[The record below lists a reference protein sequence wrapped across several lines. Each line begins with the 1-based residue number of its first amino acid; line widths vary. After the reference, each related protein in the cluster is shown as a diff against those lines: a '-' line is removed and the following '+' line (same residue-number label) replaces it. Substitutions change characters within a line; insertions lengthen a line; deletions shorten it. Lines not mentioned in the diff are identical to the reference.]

1 VAWKKFF
8 IIIDGRVEIIIDEKH
23 STLASGDAVVIP
35 AKAVHEMKAVGEKDA
50 VYIVIGIV

>member
-1 VAWKKFF
+1 MEEFF